1 MRDEAEANAESDQKA
16 KEEVEKLNAADALI
30 FSTEKQLKE
39 YGEKISA
46 DKKAPIE
53 TGLKNLKEAHASKNF
68 DAIDSAQTQL
78 QEAWNA
84 ASEEMY
90 KATGDAAPNGG
101 GEPQQEGQPQDAS
114 DSVTDVDFEEVKEDD
129 KK

>member
-1 MRDEAEANAESDQKA
+1 MRQEANAEADKRA

-39 YGEKISA
+39 YGDKISA

-53 TGLKNLKEAHASKNF
+53 AGLTKLKTAYAAKNVAEM
-68 DAIDSAQTQL
+68 DAAQSEL
-78 QEAWNA
+78 QNAWNA

-90 KATGDAAPNGG
+90 KATQGG
-101 GEPQQEGQPQDAS
+101 AQGEPTTDGQANNTANAGNEA
-114 DSVTDVDFEEVKEDD
+114 DSVTDVDFEEVK
-129 KK
+129 